1 MRPRFAMIS
10 ANGGHQ
16 ERRARA
22 NANGEELERYQSL
35 DWRAQGWTMND
46 DELRKN
52 GENMAQPTSLYVNSS
67 PPAKR
72 PSRGPWHVRQS
83 ASRLQQSRCCKSCR
97 SQHSRTQCAR
107 VCRDGKDGM
116 PQGGLPGLQWAGA
129 VSSQGFSRAFSG
141 RIERLQAF
149 HSVARLF
156 TALIQVLAGPVI
168 PSARSSMAG
177 ALRGPEDLRAWR
189 GARGHDYWTHDAG
202 LAVAPGRLRSP
213 HAVSTLVQW
222 NCGT

>member
-1 MRPRFAMIS
+1 
-10 ANGGHQ
+10 
-16 ERRARA
+16 
-22 NANGEELERYQSL
+22 
-35 DWRAQGWTMND
+35 
-46 DELRKN
+46 
-52 GENMAQPTSLYVNSS
+52 
-67 PPAKR
+67 
-72 PSRGPWHVRQS
+72 
-83 ASRLQQSRCCKSCR
+83 
-97 SQHSRTQCAR
+97 
-107 VCRDGKDGM
+107 M

>member
-72 PSRGPWHVRQS
+72 PSRGPWAMARSAKRKSPPADAAKAADRNTPALNVRGS
-83 ASRLQQSRCCKSCR
+83 AEMGRMGCR
-97 SQHSRTQCAR
+97 
-107 VCRDGKDGM
+107 K
-116 PQGGLPGLQWAGA
+116 GGC
-129 VSSQGFSRAFSG
+129 RAFSG
-141 RIERLQAF
+141 REQC
-149 HSVARLF
+149 
-156 TALIQVLAGPVI
+156 GPRVFPG
-168 PSARSSMAG
+168 PSAGASSASRPFTPSLG
-177 ALRGPEDLRAWR
+177 CSRR
-189 GARGHDYWTHDAG
+189 
-202 LAVAPGRLRSP
+202 
-213 HAVSTLVQW
+213 
-222 NCGT
+222 